1 MADILIR
8 DIPDDIV
15 DALKVKAAEDG
26 KSREAWLKEQILLLA
41 AKPIIKKRYSFKAY
55 GENGAYITI
64 ERRYADGPV
73 QRGAKNCSQEQFD
86 AFKKAA
92 LLAERNELGDY
103 EAAYKLLLS
112 NFDEVF
118 AS

>member
-1 MADILIR
+1 MSDILVR
-8 DIPDDIV
+8 DVPEDIHT
-15 DALKVKAAEDG
+15 ALKAKAASDG
-26 KSREAWLKEQILLLA
+26 KGLEPWLRERLTMLA
-41 AKPIIKKRYSFKAY
+41 AQPTIRKRYLFRAF
-55 GENGAYITI
+55 GENGTHVTVG
-64 ERRYADGPV
+64 RRDDGHV
-73 QRGAKNCSQEQFD
+73 TQGAANCSQEQFD
-86 AFKKAA
+86 AFQKAA